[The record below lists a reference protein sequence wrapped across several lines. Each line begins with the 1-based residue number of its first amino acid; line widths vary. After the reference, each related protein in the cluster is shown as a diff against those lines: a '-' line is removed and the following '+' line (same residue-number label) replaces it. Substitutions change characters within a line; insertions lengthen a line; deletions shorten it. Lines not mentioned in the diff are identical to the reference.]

1 MSVVILERTLENLID
16 VWLGAVAAALQF
28 GVKTFLNDVARKFK
42 LTESDEIFCNLLKDL
57 LILLSVFK
65 LNDVLNEIVAIRI
78 FNQLTDVSNDEVCKL
93 KLLSF
98 GSFFKA
104 SLHDA
109 ASMLVL
115 SNWNTVVN
123 ASLEDE
129 VGVLAGLLTS
139 DDVIV
144 LRSISCLEN
153 HKQGLNDMVSMHV
166 DSKINNLLSEF
177 NDHFFQNLVILGVHF
192 RKLKSLHVLKL
203 LLQVVCSL
211 DDVNLRVD
219 SLQDTFGQSLDQDLD
234 NSSTMN
240 IQRYLHYVVLN
251 VSD

>member
-1 MSVVILERTLENLID
+1 
-16 VWLGAVAAALQF
+16 
-28 GVKTFLNDVARKFK
+28 
-42 LTESDEIFCNLLKDL
+42 
-57 LILLSVFK
+57 
-65 LNDVLNEIVAIRI
+65 
-78 FNQLTDVSNDEVCKL
+78 
-93 KLLSF
+93 
-98 GSFFKA
+98 
-104 SLHDA
+104 
-109 ASMLVL
+109 MLVL